1 MDFYHSISKAL
12 LTKSLNYAMSITTIA
27 GEVIETV
34 FHACKSLLFDRT
46 SVSVKKDNSDF
57 DVTIGSFDG
66 AEVCEIV
73 RLYLLN
79 LLTNEFGKNNV
90 GFYRDD
96 GLIFPKYLKY

>member
-34 FHACKSLLFDRT
+34 FRACKSLLFDRT

-57 DVTIGSFDG
+57 DVTME
-66 AEVCEIV
+66 AMMRLKCV
-73 RLYLLN
+73 RYLDFIY
-79 LLTNEFGKNNV
+79 LTC
-90 GFYRDD
+90 
-96 GLIFPKYLKY
+96 